1 MFIHTPESTAYLFA
15 LIGPTGPGG
24 LDVLDARIFSSYTSV
39 ITPAP
44 RGTVQVE
51 LFRTSASDY
60 GTAKNRILDMI
71 AAGYGP
77 WPPSWKLEYFLRY
90 DIATM
95 RGAEAVR
102 ELALKEWAL
111 DRAIESRHK

>member
-1 MFIHTPESTAYLFA
+1 MFVHTPESHAYLFA

-24 LDVLDARIFSSYTSV
+24 LDARIFSSETSV

-51 LFRTSASDY
+51 LFRTSAADY
-60 GTAKNRILDMI
+60 GTAKKRILDMI
-71 AAGYGP
+71 ASGYGP

-90 DIATM
+90 DIASM
-95 RGAEAVR
+95 RGSEAVR

-111 DRAIESRHK
+111 DTALESKRKW